1 MGKAKEGLKKFGGAV
16 KEKWSGANKNT
27 RIITLAVAASMLVAV
42 IVLIALS
49 SRTDYDVLYTG
60 VSAEEISEI
69 TSALSTLGIQAK
81 IDGATVSVP
90 KESVDDA
97 RMQLAIQGFP
107 KSTFNYN
114 IWNDGVGMFST
125 DAERREIQKQQ
136 LEQNIRA
143 TLRSLTP
150 IKDALVIVTMP
161 EQNRYVMNVDRRRS
175 QVSVMLDIHQGVR
188 LSSAQIEGIHNLVLS
203 SVPEL
208 TRENLKIQNQDG
220 ITLIADDANNAET
233 NLALEM
239 QRMNMQFEFQR
250 TMENRL
256 RASVEDL
263 LAGTVRDFRVAVN
276 VRLNFS
282 EWEKQSLEYEG
293 VNVDENGFQHGV
305 VDFEERL
312 VAWNAIDA
320 DGGLVGAAVNADIS
334 PDYPTWAGDEGG
346 EMYFERSEHIQY
358 LVNEYNTFASS
369 NGFDVDFISVAVQI
383 DEGVLTQDQI
393 DEWREL
399 LANTVGTE
407 VAYVSVRPTNFLLEA
422 PQPQIGYRE
431 TSPVRNMLIFII
443 ISLGALLII
452 LFMLAIMSS
461 GSKKRRLIR
470 AKSAAYQGA
479 GATPAFDDLSLGGY
493 NVVPDTPDE
502 EREEIKLQ
510 SLLGTGEGE
519 TRDALLKNEIREFAK
534 TNPDIVAQL
543 IRTWIREG

>member
-1 MGKAKEGLKKFGGAV
+1 MEKAKAGFKKFGGAV
-16 KEKWSGANKNT
+16 REKWSGANKNT
-27 RIITLAVAASMLVAV
+27 RIITLAVVGAMLAAL

-49 SRTDYDVLYTG
+49 SRTDFEVLYTG

-69 TSALSTLGIQAK
+69 TSALSTLGVQAR
-81 IDGATVSVP
+81 IDGSTVSVP
-90 KESVDDA
+90 RDTVDNA
-97 RMQLAIQGFP
+97 RMQLAMQGFP

-125 DAERREIQKQQ
+125 DAERKEIQRQQ

-143 TLRSLTP
+143 TLRVLTP
-150 IKDALVIVTMP
+150 VQDALVIVHP
-161 EQNRYVMNVDRRRS
+161 SEQNRYVMSADRRLAS
-175 QVSVMLDIHQGVR
+175 AQVTLTLHQGVR
-188 LSSAQIEGIHNLVLS
+188 LTSAQIEGIHNLVLT

-208 TRENLKIQNQDG
+208 TRENLRIINQDG
-220 ITLIADDANNAET
+220 ITLIADDANNAES
-233 NLALEM
+233 NLALDM

-282 EWEKQSLEYEG
+282 EWESQRREYEG
-293 VNVDENGFQHGV
+293 VNIDENGFQHGV

-312 VAWNAIDA
+312 VAWNAIDV
-320 DGGLVGAAVNADIS
+320 DGGLVGTTTNADIS
-334 PDYPTWAGDEGG
+334 PDYPTWIGG
-346 EMYFERSEHIQY
+346 EGNEAYFERSEYLKY
-358 LVNEYNTFASS
+358 LVNEYNTFSRS
-369 NGFDVDFISVAVQI
+369 NGFDIDMISVAVQI

-393 DEWREL
+393 DEYRML
-399 LANTVGTE
+399 LANTVGTSIE
-407 VAYVSVRPTNFLLEA
+407 YVSVRPTNFLLEA
-422 PQPQIGYRE
+422 PTPAPGVGGA
-431 TSPVRNMLIFII
+431 SPYRNMLIFII

-461 GSKKRRLIR
+461 GSKKRRMIKAR
-470 AKSAAYQGA
+470 ASAYA
-479 GATPAFDDLSLGGY
+479 GATPAFDDVSLGGY
-493 NVVPDTPDE
+493 NTFEAAPE
-502 EREEIKLQ
+502 EEEEKIKLQ
-510 SLLGTGEGE
+510 SLLGGDGE

-543 IRTWIREG
+543 IRTWIREGD

>member
-1 MGKAKEGLKKFGGAV
+1 MDKARAGLKKFGVTV

-27 RIITLAVAASMLVAV
+27 RIITLAVAASMIAAL

-49 SRTDYDVLYTG
+49 GRADFEVLYAG

-69 TSALSTLGIQAK
+69 TSALSTLGIQAR
-81 IDGATVSVP
+81 IDGSTVSVP
-90 KESVDDA
+90 RDTVDSA

-107 KSTFNYN
+107 KSTYNYN
-114 IWNDGVGMFST
+114 IWNEGVGMFST
-125 DAERREIQKQQ
+125 DAERQEIQRQQ

-150 IKDALVIVTMP
+150 IQDALVTVHP
-161 EQNRYVMNVDRRRS
+161 AEQRPYVMSVDRLPARA
-175 QVSVMLDIHQGVR
+175 SVMLTIHQGVR
-188 LSSAQIEGIHNLVLS
+188 LNSAQIEGIYHLVQM

-208 TRENLKIQNQDG
+208 RRENLTVANQDG
-220 ITLIADDANNAET
+220 ITLIADDANNAEA

-256 RASVEDL
+256 RSSVEDL

-282 EWEKQSLEYEG
+282 EWESQSREYEG
-293 VNVDENGFQHGV
+293 ANIDEIGFQHGI

-320 DGGLVGAAVNADIS
+320 EGGLVGMTVDADIS
-334 PDYPTWAGDEGG
+334 PGSPTWVGG
-346 EMYFERSEHIQY
+346 EGSEAYFERSERTQY
-358 LVNEYNTFASS
+358 LVNQYDTFARS
-369 NGFDVDFISVAVQI
+369 NGFDIDMINVAVQI
-383 DEGVLTQDQI
+383 DEGALTQDQI
-393 DEWREL
+393 DEYRML

-407 VAYVSVRPTNFLLEA
+407 MAYVSVRPTNFLLEA
-422 PQPQIGYRE
+422 PLQITGPPQG
-431 TSPVRNMLIFII
+431 SPVRNMLIFII

-470 AKSAAYQGA
+470 AKATAYQGA
-479 GATPAFDDLSLGGY
+479 GATPAFDDIGMGY
-493 NVVPDTPDE
+493 NTFEAPQDE

-510 SLLGTGEGE
+510 SLLGEGEGQ